1 MLRSWLKK
9 ANETPPPSLDL
20 PDPRSANNQND
31 SQIIVAANSEINST
45 PSPST
50 KRKRG
55 MYNSYD
61 SAQRAKMARYAVDH
75 GVAVAA
81 RHFLKSLQKNVNEST
96 IRNLKKEF
104 LRIKKK
110 VVQNQRRLLKLNA
123 GHRYYWENKTMMLK
137 LLLNTFEIVL
147 VS

>member
-9 ANETPPPSLDL
+9 ANKAPPPSPDL
-20 PDPRSANNQND
+20 PDQRSAKSQND

-45 PSPST
+45 PSPSA

-61 SAQRAKMARYAVDH
+61 SAQGAKMARYAVDH

-81 RHFLKSLQKNVNEST
+81 KHFSKSLQKNVNEST

-104 LRIKKK
+104 LKIKKTSGSEPTTLIK
-110 VVQNQRRLLKLNA
+110 AKRRA
-123 GHRYYWENKTMMLK
+123 P
-137 LLLNTFEIVL
+137 LLLG
-147 VS
+147 

>member
-1 MLRSWLKK
+1 MLRSWLEK

-75 GVAVAA
+75 GMAVAA
-81 RHFLKSLQKNVNEST
+81 RHFSTSLQKNVNEST

-110 VVQNQRRLLKLNA
+110 SGSEPTTLIKAERRA
-123 GHRYYWENKTMMLK
+123 P
-137 LLLNTFEIVL
+137 LLLGK
-147 VS
+147 